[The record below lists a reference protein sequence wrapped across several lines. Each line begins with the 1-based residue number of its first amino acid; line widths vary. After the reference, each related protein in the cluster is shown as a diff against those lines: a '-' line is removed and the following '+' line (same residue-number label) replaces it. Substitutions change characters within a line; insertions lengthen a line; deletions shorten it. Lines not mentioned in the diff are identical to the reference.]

1 MVLLRGMVR
10 AVVLASTAVLV
21 GTAHGRVDCC
31 CADDVGVH
39 SLPSLKKI
47 PVATRVVSCH
57 DVSSLVRR
65 VTQSIDE
72 MLWLFAL
79 TCFSVREK
87 KMKKIRERGRE
98 GGGRRGREREGEG
111 GREREGGEGRERGEG
126 GEGGE
131 KEQTCSTRSNVTS
144 STSWGLLPGASS

>member
-87 KMKKIRERGRE
+87 KMKKIREREGGGRE
-98 GGGRRGREREGEG
+98 GGGRGREGRERE
-111 GREREGGEGRERGEG
+111 RER

-144 STSWGLLPGASS
+144 STSWGLLPGASSWDSSW

>member
-87 KMKKIRERGRE
+87 KMKKIRERE
-98 GGGRRGREREGEG
+98 GGGREREGEGGGREREGEG
-111 GREREGGEGRERGEG
+111 GRGGEGEGRGGRGRGEG
-126 GEGGE
+126 TNL
-131 KEQTCSTRSNVTS
+131 QH
-144 STSWGLLPGASS
+144 PI